1 MNVHSM
7 TTHHLKGFTL
17 LELIVSVGLFSIVV
31 MISSGA
37 YLSLIALDREV
48 RLTNELVTNLSFAVD
63 SMSRGIRTGQ
73 YFDCNPSDAD
83 GNSTTGQCH
92 EFSYLD
98 SNGCRITYENTNGT
112 LTQTTDDVY
121 GVGCTE
127 GTDIPL
133 TDARIQLSQDSP
145 EGLTFYVRG
154 AGTSSASEIQPS
166 VVFVLHGII
175 EEVEGKETSFTIQG
189 QATQRFIDI

>member
-7 TTHHLKGFTL
+7 REITTKGFTL
-17 LELIVSVGLFSIVV
+17 LELIVSVGLFSVVV
-31 MISSGA
+31 MIASGA

-73 YFDCNPSDAD
+73 YYDCNPSDAD

-92 EFSYLD
+92 QFSYTD

-112 LTQTTDDVY
+112 LTQTTN
-121 GVGCTE
+121 GTNCTE
-127 GTDIPL
+127 GSDIPL

-154 AGTSSASEIQPS
+154 AGTSSALEIQPS
-166 VVFVLHGII
+166 VVFVLHGTI

-189 QATQRFIDI
+189 QATQRFIDL